1 MGFGRIATRR
11 LTQVRLELMPQHGA
25 QRWLLRSLLLLA
37 ALTAGVGAGFAGRE
51 PALALVQSA
60 SATLKTGPAPEEVE
74 AQIQP
79 LRHEVDQTR
88 LALRLAAARNQELE
102 RQVDALNQ
110 RLREST
116 EELTFFRKA
125 REGKH

>member
-1 MGFGRIATRR
+1 MNFGRIATRR
-11 LTQVRLELMPQHGA
+11 LTRVRLELMPQRGA
-25 QRWLLRSLLLLA
+25 RRWLVRAVLLLA
-37 ALTAGVGAGFAGRE
+37 AGTAGAGVGVVALD
-51 PALALVQSA
+51 PALALLQ
-60 SATLKTGPAPEEVE
+60 PAPAADEVA

-79 LRHEVDQTR
+79 LRHEIDQSR
-88 LALRLAAARNQELE
+88 LALRLATARSQELE

-125 REGKH
+125 RESRPR

>member
-11 LTQVRLELMPQHGA
+11 LTQVRLELMPQRGA
-25 QRWLLRSLLLLA
+25 RRWLVRSALILGALA
-37 ALTAGVGAGFAGRE
+37 AGAGAGVVGRDSAMAALQPP
-51 PALALVQSA
+51 PAVDAA
-60 SATLKTGPAPEEVE
+60 SA
-74 AQIQP
+74 QIEP
-79 LRHEVDQTR
+79 LRQEIDQAR
-88 LALRLAAARNQELE
+88 LALRLATARSQELE

-125 REGKH
+125 REGRH

>member
-11 LTQVRLELMPQHGA
+11 LTQVRLELMPQRGA
-25 QRWLLRSLLLLA
+25 RRWLVRSVLIVGALAAGAGAGVVGRDSALA
-37 ALTAGVGAGFAGRE
+37 ALQPPP
-51 PALALVQSA
+51 PAVDAA
-60 SATLKTGPAPEEVE
+60 A
-74 AQIQP
+74 AQIEP
-79 LRHEVDQTR
+79 LRQEIDQAR
-88 LALRLAAARNQELE
+88 LALRLATARSQELE

-125 REGKH
+125 REGRH